1 MSALQTFGASVIG
14 EGVLQFNFTD
24 MNGNYVSVPITQKQA
39 GDFTE
44 MLARFLTPPARIR
57 LVAVLEEL
65 P

>member
-14 EGVLQFNFTD
+14 EGMLQFNFTD
-24 MNGNYVSVPITQKQA
+24 ANGNYISVPITQKQA

-44 MLARFLTPPARIR
+44 MLARFLSREARTRII
-57 LVAVLEEL
+57 VVLEE